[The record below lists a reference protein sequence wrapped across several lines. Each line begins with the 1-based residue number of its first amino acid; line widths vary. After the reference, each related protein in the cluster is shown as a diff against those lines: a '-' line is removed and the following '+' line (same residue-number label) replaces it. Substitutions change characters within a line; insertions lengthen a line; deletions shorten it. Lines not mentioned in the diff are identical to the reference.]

1 MNDTKNEEIN
11 LLNIQ
16 NIVTAIYIVSL
27 IISIYITSVDK
38 RNLENNTNF
47 NTDDLS
53 KFNRILV
60 VILTLIFLYISIE
73 NRNIAKRKN
82 KDISLY
88 NLQVSASI
96 LSLISTLIVT
106 YVIFKSCGD
115 NYSVISGI
123 ENPNL

>member
-1 MNDTKNEEIN
+1 MNDTKNKEIN
-11 LLNIQ
+11 LLSIQ
-16 NIVTAIYIVSL
+16 NVVTVIYIVSL

-38 RNLENNTNF
+38 YNLENKTSF

-82 KDISLY
+82 EDISLY